1 MPSRTRGLDCGDP
14 VTEIREGGGKANMSN
29 IESFAAQTLYYLV
42 RNKLAVLGGVLVF
55 LVFVL
60 SLFAPWIAPY
70 NPSRIDI
77 GNILIG
83 PSASHPFGTDDLG
96 RDVLSRILWGGRI
109 SLEVG
114 FVAVGIATIIGIIL
128 GSIAGYYGGWI
139 DSLIMRAVDVMLS
152 IPTIFLILAVIA
164 ILEPS
169 IFNIMIV
176 IGLTSW
182 MEPARLIRAEF
193 ISLKERDFVLAARAI
208 GAADSRIIMKHVL
221 PNGLS
226 PILVSSTMG
235 IGGAIL
241 IESALSFL
249 GLGVQPPTPSW
260 GSLLSSG
267 KDNIEIAWWLSAFP
281 GLAILMTVLGYN
293 LLGEG
298 IRDALD
304 PRQRE

>member
-1 MPSRTRGLDCGDP
+1 MANNIALTTRQSFHVL
-14 VTEIREGGGKANMSN
+14 RRNWLAFGGG
-29 IESFAAQTLYYLV
+29 LLV
-42 RNKLAVLGGVLVF
+42 LAVFIVAI
-55 LVFVL
+55 
-60 SLFAPWIAPY
+60 FAPFISPY
-70 NPSRIDI
+70 DPSAIDI
-77 GNILIG
+77 KNILVG

-96 RDVLSRILWGGRI
+96 RDVLSRMIWGSRV

-114 FVAVGIATIIGIIL
+114 FVAIGIATIIGILL
-128 GSIAGYYGGWI
+128 GAAAGYYGGYL
-139 DSLIMRAVDVMLS
+139 DSAIMRFVDIMLS
-152 IPTIFLILAVIA
+152 IPTIFLVLAVIA

-169 IFNIMIV
+169 IINIMIV

-182 MEPARLIRAEF
+182 MEPARLVRAEF
-193 ISLKERDFVLAARAI
+193 ISLKEREFVTAARAL
-208 GAADSRIIMKHVL
+208 GANDRRIIFRHIL

-226 PILVSSTMG
+226 PILVSATMG
-235 IGGAIL
+235 IGGAVL
-241 IESALSFL
+241 VESALSFL

-281 GLAILMTVLGYN
+281 GLAILITVLGYN

>member
-1 MPSRTRGLDCGDP
+1 MMPNT
-14 VTEIREGGGKANMSN
+14 
-29 IESFAAQTLYYLV
+29 ESFTSQTLHYLKQ
-42 RNKLAVLGGVLVF
+42 NKLAVTGGILVL

-60 SLFAPWIAPY
+60 SLLAPWIAPY
-70 NPSRIDI
+70 NPAAIDI
-77 GNILIG
+77 KNILIG
-83 PSASHPFGTDDLG
+83 PSFSHFLGTDDLG
-96 RDVLSRILWGGRI
+96 RDVFSRMLWGGRI

-114 FVAVGIATIIGIIL
+114 FVAVGIATIIGVIL
-128 GSIAGYYGGWI
+128 GAIAGYYGGWM
-139 DSLIMRAVDVMLS
+139 DSIIMRAVDIMLS
-152 IPTIFLILAVIA
+152 IPTIFLVLAVIA

-169 IFNIMIV
+169 IINIMVV

-193 ISLKERDFVLAARAI
+193 ISLKEREFVIAAHAL
-208 GAADSRIIMKHVL
+208 GAKDLRIIMKHVL
-221 PNGLS
+221 PNGIS
-226 PILVSSTMG
+226 PILVSATMG

-260 GSLLSSG
+260 GSLLSAG

-281 GLAILMTVLGYN
+281 GLAILATVLGYN

>member
-1 MPSRTRGLDCGDP
+1 M
-14 VTEIREGGGKANMSN
+14 K
-29 IESFAAQTLYYLV
+29 
-42 RNKLAVLGGVLVF
+42 NKLAVVGGILVM

-60 SLFAPWIAPY
+60 SIFAPFMEPFRH
-70 NPSRIDI
+70 PEKIDI
-77 GNILIG
+77 NNILVG
-83 PSASHPFGTDDLG
+83 PSFSHPLGTDDLG
-96 RDVLSRILWGGRI
+96 RDVLARMLWGGRI

-139 DSLIMRAVDVMLS
+139 DSLIMRAVDIMLS
-152 IPTIFLILAVIA
+152 IPTIFLVLAVIA

-169 IFNIMIV
+169 ILNIMIV

-193 ISLKERDFVLAARAI
+193 ISLKEREFVLAARAI
-208 GAADSRIIMKHVL
+208 GASDGRIIIRHVL

-226 PILVSSTMG
+226 PILVSATMG

-281 GLAILMTVLGYN
+281 GLAILITVLGYN

-298 IRDALD
+298 LRDAFD
-304 PRQRE
+304 PRQQE

>member
-1 MPSRTRGLDCGDP
+1 M
-14 VTEIREGGGKANMSN
+14 K
-29 IESFAAQTLYYLV
+29 
-42 RNKLAVLGGVLVF
+42 NKLAVIGGALVLLVF
-55 LVFVL
+55 IL
-60 SLFAPWIAPY
+60 SAFASMIAPY
-70 NPSRIDI
+70 DPAAIDI
-77 GNILIG
+77 KNILVG
-83 PSASHPFGTDDLG
+83 PSFSHPLGTDDLG
-96 RDVLSRILWGGRI
+96 RDVLSRMLWGGRV
-109 SLEVG
+109 SLKVG

-128 GSIAGYYGGWI
+128 GSLAGYYGSWV
-139 DSLIMRAVDVMLS
+139 DSVIMRAVDIMLS
-152 IPTIFLILAVIA
+152 IPTIFLVLAVIA

-169 IFNIMIV
+169 IINIMIV

-193 ISLKERDFVLAARAI
+193 ISLKEREFVLAARAI
-208 GAADSRIIMKHVL
+208 GATDNRIMVRHIL

-226 PILVSSTMG
+226 PILVSATMG

-241 IESALSFL
+241 VESALSFL

-281 GLAILMTVLGYN
+281 GLAILVTVLGYN

-304 PRQRE
+304 PRQRD

>member
-1 MPSRTRGLDCGDP
+1 MNGTITIAASSLRYFSKNRLAAA
-14 VTEIREGGGKANMSN
+14 GGA
-29 IESFAAQTLYYLV
+29 LV
-42 RNKLAVLGGVLVF
+42 ALVF
-55 LVFVL
+55 IVSV
-60 SLFAPWIAPY
+60 FAPLLSPHDPTA
-70 NPSRIDI
+70 IDI
-77 GNILIG
+77 KNILTG
-83 PSASHPFGTDDLG
+83 PSLSHPLGTDDLG
-96 RDVLSRILWGGRI
+96 RDVLSRMIWGSRV
-109 SLEVG
+109 SLKVG
-114 FVAVGIATIIGIIL
+114 FAAVGIATLIGILL
-128 GSIAGYYGGWI
+128 GSLAGYYGGVL
-139 DSLIMRAVDVMLS
+139 DSLIMRAVDIMLTL
-152 IPTIFLILAVIA
+152 PTIFLVLAVIA

-169 IFNIMIV
+169 IWNIMVV

-193 ISLKERDFVLAARAI
+193 LSLKEREFVVAAHAI
-208 GAADSRIIMKHVL
+208 GASDARIIFRHVL

-226 PILVSSTMG
+226 PILVSATMG

-260 GSLLSSG
+260 GSLLASG

-281 GLAILMTVLGYN
+281 GLAILLTVLGYN

-304 PRQRE
+304 PRHRE

>member
-1 MPSRTRGLDCGDP
+1 MANSAADMSRQTFYSFRKNRLA
-14 VTEIREGGGKANMSN
+14 VIGGGLVLIVIISSVLAPLISPYDP
-29 IESFAAQTLYYLV
+29 AA
-42 RNKLAVLGGVLVF
+42 
-55 LVFVL
+55 
-60 SLFAPWIAPY
+60 
-70 NPSRIDI
+70 IDV

-83 PSASHPFGTDDLG
+83 PGVSHPFGTDDLG
-96 RDVLSRILWGGRI
+96 RDVLSRMIWGGRV

-114 FVAVGIATIIGIIL
+114 FVAVGLATIIGIIL
-128 GSIAGYYGGWI
+128 GSIAGYYGGWL
-139 DSLIMRAVDVMLS
+139 DGAIMRAVDIMLS
-152 IPTIFLILAVIA
+152 IPTIFLVLAVIA

-169 IFNIMIV
+169 IMNIMIV

-193 ISLKERDFVLAARAI
+193 ISLKEREFVIAARAM
-208 GAADSRIIMKHVL
+208 GASDNRIIWKHIL

-226 PILVSSTMG
+226 PILVSATMG
-235 IGGAIL
+235 IGGAVL

-281 GLAILMTVLGYN
+281 GLAILVTVLGYN

>member
-1 MPSRTRGLDCGDP
+1 
-14 VTEIREGGGKANMSN
+14 MSN
-29 IESFAAQTLYYLV
+29 TESFTAQTLHYLLK
-42 RNKLAVLGGVLVF
+42 NKLAVVGGVLVM

-60 SLFAPWIAPY
+60 SIFAPFMEPFRH
-70 NPSRIDI
+70 PEKIDI
-77 GNILIG
+77 SNILVG
-83 PSASHPFGTDDLG
+83 PSLAHPLGTDDLG
-96 RDVLSRILWGGRI
+96 RDVLSRMLWGGRI

-139 DSLIMRAVDVMLS
+139 DSVIMRAVDIMLS
-152 IPTIFLILAVIA
+152 IPTIFLVLAVIA

-169 IFNIMIV
+169 IINIMVV
-176 IGLTSW
+176 IGLTGW

-193 ISLKERDFVLAARAI
+193 ISLKEREFVLAARAV
-208 GAADSRIIMKHVL
+208 GAPDGRIIIKHIL

-226 PILVSSTMG
+226 PILVSATMG
-235 IGGAIL
+235 VGGAIL

-281 GLAILMTVLGYN
+281 GLAILITVLGYN

-298 IRDALD
+298 LRDAFD